1 MVIKSVVS
9 VLTRASTQEPY
20 SVAGLVAKYTRFQ
33 PDQCLIPQDQLVWK
47 QIPCD
52 EVRGLIGLLPLRMK
66 KNPHDYLPFL
76 HSILRDLEGCTQ
88 QKIPL
93 DEEKK
98 TAFKLFSL
106 LPRKKARPINIK
118 INNTVLLE
126 MHNYLKTG
134 VQLEGRDL
142 WDYYFNTRLVSRS
155 KRKDFEEFMVTD
167 GLSASLIVSIP
178 RRANEEM
185 AMKQT
190 A

>member
-1 MVIKSVVS
+1 MQT
-9 VLTRASTQEPY
+9 L
-20 SVAGLVAKYTRFQ
+20 
-33 PDQCLIPQDQLVWK
+33 
-47 QIPCD
+47 CD
-52 EVRGLIGLLPLRMK
+52 EVRGRIGPLPLRVK
-66 KNPHDYLPFL
+66 KNPYDYLPFL
-76 HSILRDLEGCTQ
+76 HSILRDLEGFNQ
-88 QKIPL
+88 QQIPL

-106 LPRKKARPINIK
+106 LPRKKVRPINIK

-126 MHNYLKTG
+126 MHKYLKTG

-142 WDYYFNTRLVSRS
+142 WYYYFNTRLVSRS

-167 GLSASLIVSIP
+167 GLSASLIVARP
-178 RRANEEM
+178 KKAKEEV